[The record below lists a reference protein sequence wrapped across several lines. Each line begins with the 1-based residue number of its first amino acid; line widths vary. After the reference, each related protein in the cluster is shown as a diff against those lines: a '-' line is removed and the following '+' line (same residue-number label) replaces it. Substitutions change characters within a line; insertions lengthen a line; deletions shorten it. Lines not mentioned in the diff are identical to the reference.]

1 MMHYHGPIVRPFTD
15 ADSLMLEVTV
25 GCTHNSCTF
34 CNFYQGYPFRVAP
47 LSQIEADLQEA
58 AAYEPNLKEI
68 WAAGGNPYALST
80 QQLKTIGNLI
90 RKYFPQARIST
101 YARIDDLC
109 RKSVAEMRELKAA
122 GFEDVVIGIESGY
135 DPALKFVNKG
145 YEAKDILTGCQRLE
159 AAGVDYRIIYLGGLA
174 GKGKGEEAAL
184 ASAKIINQL
193 HPYYMYLSTV
203 AILPDTKLYQQIVH
217 HEFAEASERERF
229 QEFRTL
235 IANMDNHIVVDSRS
249 VANMM
254 PFVVELPRDKA
265 KTLAMLDKVINSM
278 DEEDEEALH
287 ERRSRL
293 TAV

>member
-1 MMHYHGPIVRPFTD
+1 MHYHGPIVRPYTD
-15 ADSLMLEVTV
+15 ANSLMLEVTV

-47 LSQIEADLQEA
+47 MSQIEADLQEA
-58 AAYEPNLKEI
+58 ASYSPNLKEI
-68 WAAGGNPYALST
+68 WAAGGNPYALGT
-80 QQLKTIGNLI
+80 EKLKAIGALI
-90 RKYFPQARIST
+90 KKYFPQARIST
-101 YARIDDLC
+101 YARVDDLC
-109 RKSVAEMRELKAA
+109 RKSVEEMRELKEA
-122 GFEDVVIGIESGY
+122 GFVDVIIGIESGY
-135 DPALKFVNKG
+135 DPALNFVNKG
-145 YEAKDILTGCQRLE
+145 YKAQDILTGCKRLE

-203 AILPDTKLYQQIVH
+203 AILPDTKLYAQVVH

-235 IANMDNHIVVDSRS
+235 IANLNNPLVVDSRS
-249 VANMM
+249 VANMV
-254 PFVVELPRDKA
+254 PFVVELPRDKD
-265 KTLAMLDKVINSM
+265 KTLAMLDKVIASM
-278 DEEDEEALH
+278 DAEDEEALH